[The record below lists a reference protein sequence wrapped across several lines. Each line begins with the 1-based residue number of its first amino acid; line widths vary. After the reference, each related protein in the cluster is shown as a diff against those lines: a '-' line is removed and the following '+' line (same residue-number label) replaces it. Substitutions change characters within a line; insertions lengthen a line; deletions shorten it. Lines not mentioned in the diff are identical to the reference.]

1 MHKISDNFYENAVL
15 ISSKVYYDTDG
26 RPDDRIGGLK
36 L

>member
-26 RPDDRIGGLK
+26 RPERIGGLK